1 MIIYTF
7 KVHAGQHIA
16 QSVLMRSLLRDTNL
30 DIRF

>member
-7 KVHAGQHIA
+7 KVHAGQHNT
-16 QSVLMRSLLRDTNL
+16 QSVLMRSLLRDPNL